1 MSQASESLVAPV
13 YHSERVKCL
22 EIFYGEGFLSSEGEA
37 KCKAS
42 VEHLKL
48 KAGDS
53 ILDVG
58 TGSGGFAFYLAE
70 HVGAVVTGVDYCTN
84 LVDLCNERC
93 KKKVLGD
100 KISFLAKDMRDMQ
113 FKSKS
118 FDAISFL
125 GSLIHI
131 KCEEHLPIFT
141 NVRNWLKP
149 GGRVI
154 FQGLVTCDCPASSTQ
169 EFKDY
174 RTSLHF
180 NDVTVA
186 DYHKL
191 IPMAGLRL
199 LEYQSR
205 KEFYIQD
212 TITRQAK
219 VKENWN
225 QILKVV
231 SIETLEHCFKFFAD
245 KRKWA
250 EEGAMF
256 TCIFLA
262 ERPRDM

>member
-1 MSQASESLVAPV
+1 MSQASESLLAPV

-93 KKKVLGD
+93 KKKVLCD
-100 KISFLAKDMRDMQ
+100 KISFLAEDMRDMQ
-113 FKSKS
+113 FESKS

-141 NVRNWLKP
+141 KVRVMVKM
-149 GGRVI
+149 G
-154 FQGLVTCDCPASSTQ
+154 SS
-169 EFKDY
+169 Y
-174 RTSLHF
+174 
-180 NDVTVA
+180 
-186 DYHKL
+186 
-191 IPMAGLRL
+191 
-199 LEYQSR
+199 
-205 KEFYIQD
+205 FY
-212 TITRQAK
+212 T
-219 VKENWN
+219 E
-225 QILKVV
+225 
-231 SIETLEHCFKFFAD
+231 
-245 KRKWA
+245 
-250 EEGAMF
+250 
-256 TCIFLA
+256 
-262 ERPRDM
+262 